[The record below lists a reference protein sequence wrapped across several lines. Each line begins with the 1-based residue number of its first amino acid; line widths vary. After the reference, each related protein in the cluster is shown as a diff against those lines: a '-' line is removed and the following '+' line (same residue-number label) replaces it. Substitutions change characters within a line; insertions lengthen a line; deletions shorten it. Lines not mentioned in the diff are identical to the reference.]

1 MDNNVTTTSTTNVFL
16 CPICQYKIQSDWYF
30 CPNCGKNLK
39 EAPLDVSIGK
49 QILIYLVSFFLAPL
63 GLGWGLKY
71 VRSTDKKVKTV
82 GIISIVLTVLSIILM
97 SFVAKNFL
105 DQYAKM
111 LNSIVPSY

>member
-1 MDNNVTTTSTTNVFL
+1 MDETLL
-16 CPICQYKIQSDWYF
+16 CPTCHYIIMNEWYF

-71 VRSTDKKVKTV
+71 VKSKDSKIKTI
-82 GIISIVLTVLSIILM
+82 GIVSIVLTVASIILM
-97 SFVAKNFL
+97 IIASKSFI

-111 LNSIVPSY
+111 LNNIVTSY